1 MADLLEDRVVLV
13 TGASS
18 GIGRESA
25 KVMAGHGAKI
35 VAAARREA
43 EIAET
48 VRQIKTAGGTA
59 TYVVTDV
66 TDGGQV
72 ERAVQHAVSTYGALD
87 AAFNNAGII
96 EPSSHLHE
104 IAEEDFDEV
113 IDVNLKG
120 VFLCMKYEIS
130 YMLENGGG
138 AIVNHSSFSGLRG
151 GSGRFPS
158 YTASKHAVLG
168 LTRSAAID
176 YARHGIRVNAV
187 CPGPV
192 ETELAEGLS
201 GGDPERRKT
210 LERWIPM
217 GRYGNVREVADLVAF
232 LCSGSASYIT
242 GQAISVDGG
251 VTA

>member
-1 MADLLEDRVVLV
+1 MADLLEGRVVLV

-43 EIAET
+43 KIAET

-87 AAFNNAGII
+87 AAFNNAGIL

-104 IAEEDFDEV
+104 IAEEGFDEV

-176 YARHGIRVNAV
+176 YARHEIRVNAV

>member
-1 MADLLEDRVVLV
+1 MADLLENTVVLV

-43 EIAET
+43 EIADT
-48 VRQIKTAGGTA
+48 VRQIEAAGGTA

-72 ERAVQHAVSTYGALD
+72 QRAVQHAVSTYGALN
-87 AAFNNAGII
+87 AAFNNAGML

-104 IAEEDFDEV
+104 IAEEDFDDV
-113 IDVNLKG
+113 INVNLKG

-138 AIVNHSSFSGLRG
+138 AIVNDSSFSGLRG

-176 YARHGIRVNAV
+176 YARKGIRVNAV
-187 CPGPV
+187 CPGPTD
-192 ETELAEGLS
+192 TELAVGLS
-201 GGDPERRKT
+201 GGDSERRKT

-232 LCSGSASYIT
+232 LCSESASYIT

>member
-66 TDGGQV
+66 TDGWQV

-176 YARHGIRVNAV
+176 YARHEIRVNAV

>member
-176 YARHGIRVNAV
+176 YARQEIIVNAV

>member
-43 EIAET
+43 KIAET

-176 YARHGIRVNAV
+176 YARHEIRVNAV

-201 GGDPERRKT
+201 GGDPERR
-210 LERWIPM
+210 
-217 GRYGNVREVADLVAF
+217 
-232 LCSGSASYIT
+232 
-242 GQAISVDGG
+242 
-251 VTA
+251 

>member
-72 ERAVQHAVSTYGALD
+72 ERAVQRAVSTCGALD

-176 YARHGIRVNAV
+176 YARHEIRVNAV